1 MQNYQ
6 LYIDGEYADAASGKW
21 FDSCNPYSGELWAQI
36 AQGNTGAVTGN
47 PFVLR

>member
-1 MQNYQ
+1 MQKYQ
-6 LYIDGEYADAASGKW
+6 MYIDGKYTDAASGKC
-21 FDSCNPYSGELWAQI
+21 FDSYNPYSGETWAQI